1 MPVIALEKVD
11 FLPPERVTDDT
22 SILTLKTLVFE
33 PLLRWQAG
41 GDVAPGLFA
50 HWTASEDGR
59 DWTFRIREGAT
70 FHDGE
75 PCRAEH
81 VIAFIDGI
89 LGAVDMF
96 GMKWSYAR
104 YLADARIEAT
114 SEDTVRVRNP
124 EPFAAILDIF
134 SEFYLCRRDAEGRPV
149 LGTGP
154 YRVDALEPG
163 RWVLLSRVRGH
174 GPPAMDFRAVADA
187 DRRAELLAAG
197 RVHAAHNLERRERG
211 QGLPVDV
218 VRHRAAN
225 TLSVMAYLNCARGL
239 FADPRARRAVNMAV
253 DRARLIADVFDGLAI
268 PAATVVSPFHLGMDR
283 DVVPPAFDPAG
294 AKALLDVVGGPSTLT
309 LRTPDRMPERAPAIA
324 AFIAESLDA
333 VGIEVGIEVE
343 PDRPEYARQ
352 VGRKQIGDMAIF
364 DSSPQSTFRVL
375 DDKISSRSRG
385 VWWQGYEDAEA
396 EQLICRANAAVTFA
410 ARRQAYGQCLR
421 HLAAN
426 PPWLYLVHPVVVLGC
441 RAEAGGLGVDHKGII
456 TLAS

>member
-1 MPVIALEKVD
+1 MSAIALEKVD

-41 GDVAPGLFA
+41 GEVAPGLFA
-50 HWTASEDGR
+50 GWTASEDGR
-59 DWTFRIREGAT
+59 DWTFRIRDGAT

-81 VIAFIDGI
+81 ILAFIDGL

-96 GMKWSYAR
+96 GMKWAYAR
-104 YLADARIEAT
+104 YLAEARIEAPAP
-114 SEDTVRVRNP
+114 DTVRVRNP
-124 EPFAAILDIF
+124 APFAAILDIF
-134 SEFYLCRRDAEGRPV
+134 AEFYLCRRDAAGRPI

-197 RVHAAHNLERRERG
+197 RVDAAHNLECRE
-211 QGLPVDV
+211 QGRKLPADV
-218 VRHRAAN
+218 ICHQAAN
-225 TLSVMAYLNCARGL
+225 TLSVMAYLNCAEGP
-239 FADPRARRAVNMAV
+239 FTNPRARRAVNMAV
-253 DRARLIADVFDGLAI
+253 DRTRLVADVFDGLAI
-268 PAATVVSPFHLGMDR
+268 PAATVVSPFHLGMDQG
-283 DVVPPAFDPAG
+283 VALPFDPAQ
-294 AKALLDVVGGPSTLT
+294 ARALLDAAGGPSALT
-309 LRTPDRMPERAPAIA
+309 LRTPDRMPERALAIA
-324 AFIAESLDA
+324 AFIAASLDV
-333 VGIEVGIEVE
+333 VGMKVGIEVE

-375 DDKISSRSRG
+375 DDKISSRARG
-385 VWWQGYEDAEA
+385 VWWQGFEDAEA
-396 EQLICRANAAVTFA
+396 ERQISQANSAVTFA
-410 ARRQAYGQCLR
+410 ARRAAYGQCLSY
-421 HLAAN
+421 LAEN
-426 PPWLYLVHPVVVLGC
+426 PPWLYLVHPIVVLGC
-441 RAEAGGLGVDHKGII
+441 RAGAAGLGVDHKGII